1 MADQVSSW
9 RDVVTDRPDADAVVL
24 VCIHR
29 CRLIDGAWCRVERFH
44 LPHGFDSMP
53 LATELAEARN
63 RQRWPSFD
71 WLKDPTEAF
80 LAFRD

>member
-1 MADQVSSW
+1 MADQVSPW

-29 CRLIDGAWCRVERFH
+29 CRLIDGAWCHVERFH

-53 LATELAEARN
+53 LATEFAEARN
-63 RQRWPSFD
+63 RQTWPSFD
-71 WLKDPTEAF
+71 WLKEPTEAF